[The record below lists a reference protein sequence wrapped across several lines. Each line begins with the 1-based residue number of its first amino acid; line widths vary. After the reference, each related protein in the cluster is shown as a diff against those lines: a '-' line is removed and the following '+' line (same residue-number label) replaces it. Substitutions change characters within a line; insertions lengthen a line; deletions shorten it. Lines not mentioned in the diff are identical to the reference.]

1 MSLQSV
7 KEHLEKFHRAQ
18 DILVFDKIS
27 ATVEQ
32 AAEVLNVHPARI
44 AKTLSFKD
52 KEGNGL
58 LIVTAG
64 DAKIDNQKFRN
75 QFNMKAK
82 MLNADEVEEQTGHPV
97 GGVCPFGLAKDLK
110 VYLDQS
116 LQRFSTVFPACGHD
130 HSAIEL
136 TCHELEEYSST
147 IAWVDV
153 SKGWDQDVSE
163 AGTEEKT
170 SISFY

>member
-32 AAEVLNVHPARI
+32 AAIALNVIPAKI

-52 KEGNGL
+52 KDGNGFL
-58 LIVTAG
+58 VVTAG
-64 DAKIDNQKFRN
+64 DAKIDNQKFRAE
-75 QFNMKAK
+75 FDTKAK

-97 GGVCPFGLAKDLK
+97 GGVCPFGLARDLN
-110 VYLDQS
+110 VYLDKS
-116 LQRFSTVFPACGHD
+116 LKRFTTVFPACGNN

-136 TCHELEEYSST
+136 TCNELEDYSGAK
-147 IAWVDV
+147 AWVDV
-153 SKGWDQDVSE
+153 SKEWDESLTESNMV
-163 AGTEEKT
+163 EEKG
-170 SISFY
+170 SY